1 MALSGEGEDSW
12 LAENLADPPAAVADG
27 ADVGQVEGLIWSD
40 ATGVDIV
47 SVEVRGDRVAVP
59 IYGDIWRS
67 EPTVE
72 FDISADEI
80 YGAPRVQDL
89 EVSGGIAAVE
99 AVSQYFSMPL
109 SGPPPG
115 PSTGPLPPWWDKPK
129 SEGSNPNDGP
139 APVVG

>member
-1 MALSGEGEDSW
+1 MCPEERAVLVRFRKSAWREDGIKW
-12 LAENLADPPAAVADG
+12 RRRGLWFAENLADPPAAVADG

-109 SGPPPG
+109 SGTARPVNWAA
-115 PSTGPLPPWWDKPK
+115 TT
-129 SEGSNPNDGP
+129 
-139 APVVG
+139 VVG